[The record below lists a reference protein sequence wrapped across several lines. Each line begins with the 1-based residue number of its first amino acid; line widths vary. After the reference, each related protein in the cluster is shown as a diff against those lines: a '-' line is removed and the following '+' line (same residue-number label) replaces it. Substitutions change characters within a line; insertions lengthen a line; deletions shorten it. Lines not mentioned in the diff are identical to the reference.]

1 MPQDEKFLQE
11 EEAVNQLLQELTKI
25 KTANEQIN
33 NAKTSSENILKMAE
47 NIIAQTSSLIE
58 KAKQIFSKI
67 DEKKLQEQIDEIQNQ
82 NKKTFYILMGIGIVT
97 LISLI
102 LNLIR

>member
-58 KAKQIFSKI
+58 KAKQILSKI